1 MLRNIANSGTFR
13 MRIFRRITLLQ
24 KRRRENIL
32 KFTVCDKHKS
42 IYPRAAVAIGEWL
55 LNFKYVNEVILKT
68 GNVTDDSKKPNYK
81 FDGRMMVDD
90 EL

>member
-32 KFTVCDKHKS
+32 KFTSCDEHKS
-42 IYPRAAVAIGEWL
+42 IFEWL